1 MLDFRTRPRT
11 TLAAAIAA
19 AALVGAGGG
28 AATYAALA
36 AGDGE
41 PAARTVTVGSDA
53 SPVADTSGGLSVA
66 DIYKRS
72 AASVVEIA
80 VTSSG
85 EGPFGGQ
92 GRSQGSGFVYDD
104 EGHVITNQHVVAGA
118 TEVTV
123 KLSDGSTYD
132 GTVVGTDPSTD
143 LAVVKVD
150 APAAALE
157 PLELADSDELEVG
170 DGVVAI
176 GSPFGLAQTVTTGIV
191 SALHRQITAP
201 NDFSIND
208 AIQTDAAI
216 NHGNSGGPLLD
227 LEGRVV
233 GVNSQIESQTG
244 GNDGIGFAVPSTTV
258 EKIAAQLIAD
268 GEVEHAYL
276 GIGVATVTEPAA
288 EELDLPVGVQVT
300 NVRPD
305 TPAAEAELEAG
316 SGERVVDGQ
325 VYATGG
331 DVITEIDGDAVRTAE
346 ELQRVIDARSPGDT
360 IELTVVRDG
369 RELSV
374 DVTLASRPA

>member
-1 MLDFRTRPRT
+1 
-11 TLAAAIAA
+11 
-19 AALVGAGGG
+19 
-28 AATYAALA
+28 
-36 AGDGE
+36 
-41 PAARTVTVGSDA
+41 
-53 SPVADTSGGLSVA
+53 
-66 DIYKRS
+66 
-72 AASVVEIA
+72 
-80 VTSSG
+80 
-85 EGPFGGQ
+85 
-92 GRSQGSGFVYDD
+92 
-104 EGHVITNQHVVAGA
+104 
-118 TEVTV
+118 V
-123 KLSDGSTYD
+123 KLSDGSTYE
-132 GTVVGTDPSTD
+132 GTVVGSDPSTD

-244 GNDGIGFAVPSTTV
+244 GNDGIGFAVPSSTV

-346 ELQRVIDARSPGDT
+346 ELQRVIDSRSPGDT

>member
-28 AATYAALA
+28 AAMYAALGA
-36 AGDGE
+36 DDGE

-132 GTVVGTDPSTD
+132 GTVVGSDASTD
-143 LAVVKVD
+143 LAVVRVD

-244 GNDGIGFAVPSTTV
+244 GNDGIGFAVPSSTV

-268 GEVEHAYL
+268 GQVEHAYL

-325 VYATGG
+325 VYVTGG

-346 ELQRVIDARSPGDT
+346 ELQRVIDSRSPGDT